1 MSVFAAIDLGA
12 NSIRMTIAQKV
23 NGNLETLEKM
33 EYPLRLGKETFLKR
47 HLTSEAL
54 QETIKILELF
64 RSKFDEYDITRY
76 RAVATSAIRV
86 IENQD
91 FFLEQVRLK
100 TGFNI
105 EIIEKSE
112 EEKLVYMGLV
122 ENIPD
127 FKKLAKAGVVF
138 TKVGSG
144 NVEVSMLKV
153 DEIFFSRSIPIGGL
167 RLRQALHDVSEEY
180 FQEAMEKYV
189 HSDIKMLEQSMPK
202 NPVKHFIGSGTL
214 LRIIYKIIGSDN
226 VITYSAIT
234 KFYKELRNKTIWQIA
249 EHYDL
254 PSEHADL
261 LLPSTY
267 VYLRFLELTG
277 IQQITFVDMSFTEC
291 LINHLA
297 GMFKSKFMTKQLW
310 KSAIGIGDKYH
321 FDKKHAMQVT
331 KIAMKIFDALKPIHN
346 LSIKHRFILK
356 LAALWHD
363 IGIFIRNSEHHKHSY
378 YLISN
383 IEMPGLSTPDIQL
396 IATIARY
403 HRRSMPK
410 KYHVEYTSLRDR
422 DRVVV
427 TKLAAILRIA
437 DALDRGHSQSLDNI
451 RIDLKGNTAVFH
463 VSFKK
468 TGWLEIMH
476 FEAKRDLF
484 DRVFGIDVEVVEGI
498 E

>member
-23 NGNLETLEKM
+23 GDHLETLEKM

-64 RSKFDEYDITRY
+64 HSKFAEYNITRY

-112 EEKLVYMGLV
+112 EEKLVYMGLM
-122 ENIPD
+122 ESIPD
-127 FKKLAKAGVVF
+127 FKKLAKGGVVF

-153 DEIFFSRSIPIGGL
+153 DEVFFSRSIPIGGL

-180 FQEAMEKYV
+180 FQQAMEKYV

-202 NPVKHFIGSGTL
+202 TPIKHFIGSGTL
-214 LRIIYKIIGSDN
+214 LRIIYKFIGDN
-226 VITYSAIT
+226 GIITYSEIE

-254 PSEHADL
+254 PIEHADL

-267 VYLRFLELTG
+267 IYMRFLELTG
-277 IQQITFVDMSFTEC
+277 LQQITFVDMSFTEC
-291 LINHLA
+291 VIRHLA
-297 GMFKSKFMTKQLW
+297 GLFKSKFMTKQLW
-310 KSAIGIGDKYH
+310 KAAIGIGDKYH

-331 KIAMKIFDALKPIHN
+331 KIAVKIFDALKPIHN

-383 IEMPGLSTPDIQL
+383 IEMPGLPSPDIQL

-410 KYHVEYTSLRDR
+410 KYHTEYASLRDR

-427 TKLAAILRIA
+427 SKLAAILRIA
-437 DALDRGHSQSLDNI
+437 DALDRGHSQSLDSI
-451 RIDLKGNTAVFH
+451 KIELKDEIVTFKVI
-463 VSFKK
+463 FKK
-468 TGWLEIMH
+468 TGWLEKMH

-484 DRVFGIDVEVVEGI
+484 DRVFGINIELIEGI